1 MSTTDLIIGMRDQAA
16 VISQRGPLHIQLPTQ
31 QLDPIDDVSFAKL
44 LVFVT
49 GSDYDTVV
57 GGFVDLTPDQP
68 DADPM
73 DLDNLLAQVI
83 AIPKDD
89 VTALAGI
96 QDDQLA
102 LLAEKWCAI
111 EEFKHFNFVAAEM
124 QDELFQLRA
133 FARQCVDSQQDLLM
147 RLST

>member
-1 MSTTDLIIGMRDQAA
+1 MSTTYLIIGTRDQAA
-16 VISQRGPLHIQLPTQ
+16 AISQRGLSHTQLPTQ
-31 QLDPIDDVSFAKL
+31 QLDPIDEVSFARL
-44 LVFVT
+44 LVFIT
-49 GSDYDTVV
+49 GRDYDAVV

-68 DADPM
+68 DVDPM

-89 VTALAGI
+89 VISLAGI
-96 QDDQLA
+96 QDDRLA
-102 LLAEKWCAI
+102 ALAEKWCAI
-111 EEFKHFNFVAAEM
+111 EEFKPFNFVAAEL
-124 QDELFQLRA
+124 QDELSQLRA